1 MTTSVQWN
9 NGTKMNGYWVV
20 QKKGETSWGLYL
32 AYVHVWM
39 SLNRPHPSFLDH
51 LWIEIKTSKYIYTS

>member
-1 MTTSVQWN
+1 MNTSALWG
-9 NGTKMNGYWVV
+9 NGAKMKRLLEG
-20 QKKGETSWGLYL
+20 KKGKTIWGLYF

-51 LWIEIKTSKYIYTS
+51 LWIEIKTSKHIYPP